1 MADEAHERISIG
13 ASPELCWTVATDF
26 ERYPEWAKDVKHAA
40 VLERDDQ
47 GRGKQVEYRVAGLG
61 RSIHYV
67 LRYDY
72 TEAPAAFSWTL
83 VEGDVLRQLD
93 GRYGFEADGLGT
105 LVTYDLLVDVAIP
118 LPGMIKRR
126 AAGMIVGT
134 ALKELK
140 REVASMST
148 QLHGSEPV
156 LDEPEAN
163 EPEISEPSTSEPSTS
178 EPVLQVLTGAAGAAG
193 EPDAGPGLPPTS
205 AIESLVGALLEAGPE
220 VAEHVVRAAQ
230 ELLLAA
236 QCVVDAAGKAV
247 REQQDARHDEA
258 AEEADT
264 ESSAGATLRH
274 LDLAE

>member
-1 MADEAHERISIG
+1 MADEAHEQIVVG
-13 ASPELCWTVATDF
+13 APPERCWAVATDY

-40 VLERDDQ
+40 VLERDEQ
-47 GRGKQVEYRVAGLG
+47 GRGSRVEYRVAGLG
-61 RSIHYV
+61 RSIRYV
-67 LRYDY
+67 LAYDY
-72 TEAPAAFSWTL
+72 ADAPAAFSWEL
-83 VEGDVLRQLD
+83 VEGDVLRRLD
-93 GRYGFEADGLGT
+93 GRYGFEEADSGT
-105 LVTYDLLVDVAIP
+105 RVTYDLLVDVAIP

-140 REVASMST
+140 KEAEPM
-148 QLHGSEPV
+148 SEPLRDV
-156 LDEPEAN
+156 SEDVAPEPEVERERTDEPE
-163 EPEISEPSTSEPSTS
+163 PERPTGP
-178 EPVLQVLTGAAGAAG
+178 LT
-193 EPDAGPGLPPTS
+193 PS

-247 REQQDARHDEA
+247 REQQDARRDGDDSEDD
-258 AEEADT
+258 ADA
-264 ESSAGATLRH
+264 ESSAGAPLRH

>member
-1 MADEAHERISIG
+1 MADEAHEQIVVG
-13 ASPELCWTVATDF
+13 APPDRCWAVATDF

-40 VLERDDQ
+40 VLERDEQ
-47 GRGKQVEYRVAGLG
+47 GRGSRVEYRVAGLG

-67 LRYDY
+67 LTYDY
-72 TEAPAAFSWTL
+72 SDAPAAFSWEL
-83 VEGDVLRQLD
+83 VEGDVLRRLD
-93 GRYGFEADGLGT
+93 GRYGFEEEGPGT
-105 LVTYDLLVDVAIP
+105 RVTYDLLVDVAIP

-140 REVASMST
+140 KEAEPMNEPLRDVSQPDAQEAVE
-148 QLHGSEPV
+148 SEPQIERDV
-156 LDEPEAN
+156 TAEQAPER
-163 EPEISEPSTSEPSTS
+163 
-178 EPVLQVLTGAAGAAG
+178 EPVTGPLA
-193 EPDAGPGLPPTS
+193 PS

-247 REQQDARHDEA
+247 REQQDTRRDDPDVDV
-258 AEEADT
+258 DT
-264 ESSAGATLRH
+264 ESSAAAPLRH

>member
-1 MADEAHERISIG
+1 MADEAHERISVA
-13 ASPELCWTVATDF
+13 ASPDLCWAVATDF

-47 GRGKQVEYRVAGLG
+47 GRGSRVEYRVAGLG
-61 RSIHYV
+61 RSIRYV

-72 TEAPAAFSWTL
+72 AEAPAAFSWDL

-93 GRYGFEADGLGT
+93 GRYGFEADGSGT
-105 LVTYDLLVDVAIP
+105 KVTYDLLVDVAIP

-140 REVASMST
+140 KEVEPMST
-148 QLHGSEPV
+148 TLRDSEPV
-156 LDEPEAN
+156 PESSAAAEPE
-163 EPEISEPSTSEPSTS
+163 
-178 EPVLQVLTGAAGAAG
+178 LQVLTGSADEGADGVG
-193 EPDAGPGLPPTS
+193 EASGVLAPS
-205 AIESLVGALLEAGPE
+205 AIESLVSALLEAGPE

-247 REQQDARHDEA
+247 KEQQERPSDETSTDTDAP
-258 AEEADT
+258 
-264 ESSAGATLRH
+264 AGATLRH

>member
-1 MADEAHERISIG
+1 MADEAHEQIIVG
-13 ASPELCWTVATDF
+13 APPDRCWAVATDY

-40 VLERDDQ
+40 VLERDEQ
-47 GRGKQVEYRVAGLG
+47 GRGRRVEYRVAGLG
-61 RSIHYV
+61 RSIRYV
-67 LRYDY
+67 LAYDY
-72 TEAPAAFSWTL
+72 GEAPAAFSWEL
-83 VEGDVLRQLD
+83 VEGDVLRRLD
-93 GRYGFEADGLGT
+93 GRYGFEAEGPGT
-105 LVTYDLLVDVAIP
+105 RVTYDLLVDVAIP

-140 REVASMST
+140 KEAEPMSESLRDVSQDASRDV
-148 QLHGSEPV
+148 SEDV
-156 LDEPEAN
+156 EPEPHVEAAADDEH
-163 EPEISEPSTSEPSTS
+163 EP
-178 EPVLQVLTGAAGAAG
+178 
-193 EPDAGPGLPPTS
+193 GPGLPPPS

-247 REQQDARHDEA
+247 REQQDARHDDGLDNDTDDDTDDEVDD
-258 AEEADT
+258 DT
-264 ESSAGATLRH
+264 ESSAGASLRH

>member
-1 MADEAHERISIG
+1 MADEAHERISIA
-13 ASPELCWTVATDF
+13 ASPDLCWSVATDF

-40 VLERDDQ
+40 VLERDEE
-47 GRGKQVEYRVAGLG
+47 GRGRRVEFRVAGLG

-67 LRYDY
+67 LQYDY
-72 TEAPAAFSWTL
+72 TEAPAAFSWNL

-93 GRYGFEADGLGT
+93 GRYGFEASGPGT

-140 REVASMST
+140 KEVEPMST
-148 QLHGSEPV
+148 PLHDSKPV
-156 LDEPEAN
+156 LDETEAA
-163 EPEISEPSTSEPSTS
+163 EPD
-178 EPVLQVLTGAAGAAG
+178 LQVLTGAAG
-193 EPDAGPGLPPTS
+193 EPEAGPGLPPQS

-247 REQQDARHDEA
+247 REQQDARHDET
-258 AEEADT
+258 ESGADS
-264 ESSAGATLRH
+264 ESSAGASLRH